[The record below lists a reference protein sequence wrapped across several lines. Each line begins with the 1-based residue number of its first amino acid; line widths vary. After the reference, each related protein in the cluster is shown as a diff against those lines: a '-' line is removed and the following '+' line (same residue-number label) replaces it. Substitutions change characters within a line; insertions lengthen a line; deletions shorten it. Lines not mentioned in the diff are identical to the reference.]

1 MTTNAQEFARARG
14 AMPGGVNS
22 PVRAFG
28 SVHETPR
35 FFVSASGP
43 YVTDVE
49 GREYVDL
56 VGSWGPAILGHAHPA
71 VVKAVQD
78 AAAHGLGFGASTP
91 GETELAELIAGRVAR
106 TPPVGERARNERDE
120 TRPTNPPVVERAT
133 NEPDETRPSNPPVV
147 ERARNERDETRRT
160 DANSPVHDVSS
171 HFARSTTGLRPIE
184 RVRLVSTGTEA
195 TMTAIRLAR
204 GATGRDLIVKFAGHY
219 HGHSDGLL
227 AEAGSG
233 VATLAMPGS
242 AGVPAPIAAQTL
254 VIRYNDL
261 DAVREVFAARGD
273 DIAAVIVEAA
283 PANMGIVPPAHG
295 FNAAL
300 ADIAHAHGALLI
312 LDEVLTGFRV
322 GPAGW
327 YGIDPVPF
335 SPDLI
340 TFGKVVGG
348 GLPLAALGGS
358 AALMELLAPL
368 GPVYQAGTLSGNPLA
383 VAAGRATLDHLDA
396 DAYARIDAAA
406 TTIADA
412 AASALSEAGVTHV
425 VQRSGN
431 LFSIQFAATP
441 PVDYD
446 TVKAQEAYR
455 YAPFFR
461 AMLAQGVSLP
471 PSVFEAWFV
480 SSAHDDAAVARIIDA
495 LPAAARAAAEA
506 RPD

>member
-1 MTTNAQEFARARG
+1 MTTNQQEFDRARG

-28 SVHETPR
+28 SVAETPR

-78 AAAHGLGFGASTP
+78 AAGRGLGFGASTP
-91 GETELAELIAGRVAR
+91 GETELAELIAARVTR
-106 TPPVGERARNERDE
+106 DGSHPV
-120 TRPTNPPVVERAT
+120 
-133 NEPDETRPSNPPVV
+133 
-147 ERARNERDETRRT
+147 
-160 DANSPVHDVSS
+160 
-171 HFARSTTGLRPIE
+171 E

-204 GATGRDLIVKFAGHY
+204 GATGRDLVVKFAGHY

-242 AGVPAPIAAQTL
+242 AGVPAAIAAQTL
-254 VIRYNDL
+254 VIPYNDL
-261 DAVREVFAARGD
+261 GAVREVFAARGD
-273 DIAAVIVEAA
+273 EIAAVIVEAA

-335 SPDLI
+335 APDLI

-348 GLPLAALGGS
+348 GLPLAAIGGP

-383 VAAGRATLDHLDA
+383 VAAGRATLDHLDSA
-396 DAYARIDAAA
+396 AYARLDAASTA
-406 TTIADA
+406 IAEA
-412 AASALSEAGVTHV
+412 AASALSAAGVTHV
-425 VQRSGN
+425 LQRSGN
-431 LFSIQFAATP
+431 LFSIQFAAEAPT
-441 PVDYD
+441 DYD
-446 TVKAQEAYR
+446 TVKAQQAFR
-455 YAPFFR
+455 YPPFFR
-461 AMLAQGVSLP
+461 SMLAQGVSLP

-480 SSAHDDAAVARIIDA
+480 SASHDDEAVSRIVAA

-506 RPD
+506 TPG

>member
-35 FFVSASGP
+35 FFVAASGP

-91 GETELAELIAGRVAR
+91 GETELAELIAARVSR
-106 TPPVGERARNERDE
+106 PSSVGEPVE
-120 TRPTNPPVVERAT
+120 THPV
-133 NEPDETRPSNPPVV
+133 
-147 ERARNERDETRRT
+147 
-160 DANSPVHDVSS
+160 
-171 HFARSTTGLRPIE
+171 E

-254 VIRYNDL
+254 VIGYNDL
-261 DAVREVFAARGD
+261 DAVREVFEARGD

-300 ADIAHAHGALLI
+300 ADIAHEHGALLI

-348 GLPLAALGGS
+348 GLPLAAIGGP

-396 DAYARIDAAA
+396 AAYARIDAAA
-406 TTIADA
+406 ETIAEA

-431 LFSIQFAATP
+431 LFSIQFAAEP
-441 PVDYD
+441 PTDYD
-446 TVKAQEAYR
+446 TVKAQEAFR
-455 YAPFFR
+455 YPPFFR
-461 AMLAQGVSLP
+461 AMLAEGVSLP

-480 SSAHDDAAVARIIDA
+480 SAAHDDAAVARIVDA
-495 LPAAARAAAEA
+495 LPIAARAAAEA
-506 RPD
+506 VPD

>member
-1 MTTNAQEFARARG
+1 MTTNAQEFDRARG

-28 SVHETPR
+28 SVAETPR

-91 GETELAELIAGRVAR
+91 GETELAELIAARVTRDGAH
-106 TPPVGERARNERDE
+106 PV
-120 TRPTNPPVVERAT
+120 
-133 NEPDETRPSNPPVV
+133 
-147 ERARNERDETRRT
+147 
-160 DANSPVHDVSS
+160 
-171 HFARSTTGLRPIE
+171 E

-204 GATGRDLIVKFAGHY
+204 GATGRDLVVKFAGHY

-242 AGVPAPIAAQTL
+242 AGVPAAIAAQTL
-254 VIRYNDL
+254 VIPYNDL
-261 DAVREVFAARGD
+261 GAVREVFAARGD
-273 DIAAVIVEAA
+273 EIAAVIVEAA

-300 ADIAHAHGALLI
+300 ADIVHAHGALLI

-335 SPDLI
+335 APDLI

-348 GLPLAALGGS
+348 GLPLAAIGGP

-406 TTIADA
+406 TTIAEA
-412 AASALSEAGVTHV
+412 ATSALDEAGVTHV
-425 VQRSGN
+425 LQRSGN
-431 LFSIQFAATP
+431 LFSIQFAAEAPT
-441 PVDYD
+441 DYD
-446 TVKAQEAYR
+446 TVKAQEAFR
-455 YAPFFR
+455 YPPFFR

-480 SSAHDDAAVARIIDA
+480 SASHDDAAVSRIVDA

-506 RPD
+506 MPD